1 MIPTLRIFTDAVCGL
16 CVPEHGWHAV
26 QVTTL
31 AAGRGHRSAT
41 SADGLPPIGAATA
54 DSPRGPRPLVL
65 ALASLGQMAG
75 RLGLCSARDRDRL
88 ATQALPRSLEAYQSM
103 RQAGPIGD

>member
-1 MIPTLRIFTDAVCGL
+1 
-16 CVPEHGWHAV
+16 
-26 QVTTL
+26 
-31 AAGRGHRSAT
+31 
-41 SADGLPPIGAATA
+41 
-54 DSPRGPRPLVL
+54 L